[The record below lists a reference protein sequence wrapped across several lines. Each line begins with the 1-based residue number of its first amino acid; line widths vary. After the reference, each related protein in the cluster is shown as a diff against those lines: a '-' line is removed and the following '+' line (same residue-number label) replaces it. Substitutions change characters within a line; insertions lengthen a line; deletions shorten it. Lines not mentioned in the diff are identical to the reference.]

1 MELTPLTAGIL
12 GLVLAAW
19 TMVAALFVMR
29 ANRQAQRTKAL
40 RSSLKRMQSLL
51 DGAPAIPMLVRT
63 DGRIEAPERLA
74 RWLGFAQLPA
84 YLSELSRDDG
94 LAPDQVEELT
104 EHVRHT
110 QKSAAPFQMSLMLP
124 GSGRSL
130 ALVGS
135 LADPQVS
142 PGGAALVWVFD
153 FSESEDELSRL
164 RQTAASAESG
174 FRALLG
180 LIEEAPM
187 PMWFRGQDMR
197 LQLVNKAYVQAVAAN
212 SAEAVVQGQIELIE
226 AEKDL
231 SPADIARQT
240 FSEGGQIARNVAA
253 TINGERRRLKVSD
266 LPLGN
271 DGVAG
276 YAIDIEEQQQVR
288 REFRAYREAQRALL
302 DKLSIGVAQFD
313 GEERLIYANLPFRR
327 QFELGH
333 DIGDGSEVGAMAF
346 ERFLAEAREKGRTP
360 EVRDFPEWRRE
371 RLGWFDGGVNDAG
384 AQEENWPLPGGTH
397 LRIVAQPMPNGGLV
411 MIAEDRTESLLL
423 ASSKDTLLRTRAAT
437 LDSLF
442 EALAIFA
449 PDGSVQLRNRSFAP
463 TWGLDD
469 DFLDTHPS
477 AQGLL
482 DAIGENLI
490 DPTQAETIGEVVRAA
505 TLDRKEL
512 TGLVELKDG
521 RALRFAGVPL
531 PDGNGLLTVLDITDS
546 QKAEKALRERAEALE
561 EADSVKTRFL
571 ANMSYE
577 FRNPLTTIGGFAE
590 MLASG
595 AGGDLSPQAGEYVE
609 AILTSVGQLTE
620 QVENVLDLSQS
631 EAGLMPIGK
640 EKVELIPFLTGVI
653 REREE
658 AIVSAGLGLDLKG
671 KKARFAMADPA
682 QLARAVG
689 NLLDNAIDH
698 TPEGGQILIELPKPG
713 ADDEW
718 SAAIFISDN
727 GKGMAQ
733 EELALA
739 MANVREGEDGQYP
752 TRSGLGIPL
761 ARELVEAHGGRLELH
776 SEEGAGTTAIIIL
789 P

>member
-1 MELTPLTAGIL
+1 MEITPLAAGII

-19 TMVAALFVMR
+19 TMAAAVFALR
-29 ANRQAQRTKAL
+29 ANGQVQRAKAL
-40 RSSLKRMQSLL
+40 RLSLKRMQSLL
-51 DGAPAIPMLVRT
+51 DAAPAIPMLVRV

-74 RWLGFAQLPA
+74 RWLGFDETPG
-84 YLSELSRDDG
+84 YISELSRDNG
-94 LAPDQVEELT
+94 MSPDQVEELS
-104 EHVRHT
+104 EQVRHT

-130 ALVGS
+130 ALHGA

-153 FSESEDELSRL
+153 FTESEDELSRL
-164 RQTAASAESG
+164 RQSAASAEAG

-187 PMWFRGQDMR
+187 PMWFRDPEMR
-197 LQLVNKAYVQAVAAN
+197 IQLVNKAYVDAVAAD
-212 SAEAVVQGQIELIE
+212 SAEAVVQGQIELLE
-226 AEKDL
+226 PEKDV
-231 SPADIARQT
+231 SPAAIARQ
-240 FSEGGQIARNVAA
+240 SLSDRVKAERIVAA
-253 TINGERRRLKVSD
+253 TIHGERRTLRVSD

-288 REFRAYREAQRALL
+288 REFRAYRDAQRTMM

-313 GEERLIYANLPFRR
+313 GDERITYANLAFRR
-327 QFELGH
+327 QFEMGA
-333 DIGDGSEVGAMAF
+333 DIGDGSADGAMAF

-371 RLGWFDGGVNDAG
+371 RLGWFEATR
-384 AQEENWPLPGGTH
+384 AQDENWPLPGGTH
-397 LRIVAQPMPNGGLV
+397 LRVVAQPMPDGGLV
-411 MIAEDRTESLLL
+411 MIAEDRTESLALS
-423 ASSKDTLLRTRAAT
+423 ATRDTLLRTRTAT

-449 PDGSVQLRNRSFAP
+449 PDGSVQLRNRRFAP
-463 TWGLDD
+463 TWNLSEG
-469 DFLDTHPS
+469 FLDTRPS
-477 AQGLL
+477 AQELL
-482 DAIGENLI
+482 DAIGENLV
-490 DPTQAETIGEVVRAA
+490 DPREAASIGAVVRAA
-505 TLDRKEL
+505 TLDRQKKN
-512 TGLVELKDG
+512 GQVELSDG
-521 RALRFAGVPL
+521 RTLRFAGVPL

-590 MLASG
+590 MLANG
-595 AGGDLSPQAGEYVE
+595 AGGELSAQAGEYVD
-609 AILTSVGQLTE
+609 AILTSVEQLTE

-631 EAGLMPIGK
+631 EAGLMPISK
-640 EKVELIPFLTGVI
+640 EKVELLPFLTDIV
-653 REREE
+653 REREA
-658 AIVSAGLGLDLKG
+658 AIIEAGLGLDLKG
-671 KKARFAMADPA
+671 RKGRFVMADPR

-689 NLLDNAIDH
+689 HLLDNAIRG
-698 TPEGGQILIELPKPG
+698 TPPDGHILIELRKADP
-713 ADDEW
+713 DDEW
-718 SAAIFISDN
+718 STAIVISDN
-727 GKGMAQ
+727 GCGMSPQ
-733 EELALA
+733 ELASA
-739 MANVREGEDGQYP
+739 MGSVRVADGGEVV

-761 ARELVEAHGGRLELH
+761 ARQLIAAHGGTLELN
-776 SEEGAGTTAIIIL
+776 SEEGAGTAAIIWL